1 VNGIGDLKSV
11 CTLVQEIA
19 GPSNVVTLF
28 PSTGG
33 NLHSFTATSQCA
45 VLDVLAPPYDPKGGR
60 DCNYFTE
67 SRQSGLGDPG
77 CGVTY
82 LEEFEPDDSFVIRRG
97 QYSGPKVIS
106 EQEDED
112 DDISR
117 NY

>member
-1 VNGIGDLKSV
+1 MTQFHELHHDLCAIGPIREYQNV
-11 CTLVQEIA
+11 CGLQCWR
-19 GPSNVVTLF
+19 
-28 PSTGG
+28 
-33 NLHSFTATSQCA
+33 NLCA
-45 VLDVLAPPYDPKGGR
+45 GR